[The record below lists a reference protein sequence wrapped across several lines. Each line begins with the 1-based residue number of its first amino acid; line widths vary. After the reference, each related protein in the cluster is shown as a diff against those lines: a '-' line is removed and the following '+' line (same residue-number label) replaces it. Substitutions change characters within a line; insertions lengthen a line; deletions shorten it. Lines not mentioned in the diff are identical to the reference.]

1 MGFFKNVLLVSA
13 VVIVLGI
20 MFVFGLFTGW
30 KLTSRQGAEETIPST
45 YQRQTP
51 SAKPAIPSTPI
62 IIIPHRPTTAP
73 SVPSKPKITK
83 PQPQPEISITPSNIT
98 PPAPTTSV
106 SSGSAETHPPEARPQ
121 PTPSGEQKPG
131 EQKLFKVTI
140 GPMGEEEAKKLQENF
155 AKEGK
160 QAFLVP
166 SNGKYKLQM
175 GAFIQKENAQQLVD
189 ELKKAGYNPIIEE
202 K

>member
-1 MGFFKNVLLVSA
+1 
-13 VVIVLGI
+13 
-20 MFVFGLFTGW
+20 
-30 KLTSRQGAEETIPST
+30 
-45 YQRQTP
+45 
-51 SAKPAIPSTPI
+51 
-62 IIIPHRPTTAP
+62 
-73 SVPSKPKITK
+73 
-83 PQPQPEISITPSNIT
+83 
-98 PPAPTTSV
+98 
-106 SSGSAETHPPEARPQ
+106 
-121 PTPSGEQKPG
+121 
-131 EQKLFKVTI
+131 
-140 GPMGEEEAKKLQENF
+140 MGEEEAKKLQENF